1 MQQIAVSN
9 WERSHGNSLGH
20 RKATNIPVRRTPHL
34 FLQIAVQFSWSFDN
48 VKSKQPANIEWW
60 NIRLQGYDFS
70 VIHTQYDQI
79 PLIFSLD
86 MPIRMKLRH
95 MRKWQRIATTS
106 SSPVLYT
113 KPCLMRRLN
122 KQPKMKKHTSCG
134 DDQHKPV
141 GNISWLCTWR
151 SQSNR
156 VVVICKDILT
166 VSQDAEVILLG
177 NHIVTPDSLYQR
189 AISIAHESHQGPV
202 KTKKK
207 LLHEKKWF
215 P

>member
-1 MQQIAVSN
+1 
-9 WERSHGNSLGH
+9 
-20 RKATNIPVRRTPHL
+20 
-34 FLQIAVQFSWSFDN
+34 
-48 VKSKQPANIEWW
+48 
-60 NIRLQGYDFS
+60 
-70 VIHTQYDQI
+70 
-79 PLIFSLD
+79 

-151 SQSNR
+151 SRSNR

-215 P
+215 PKIDHDVREMINHPDPLQMSLLPPEPMAHCPHGHLWSIPDRRIFVCIVIDDYSQHPEV